1 MKEMNAVVNALK
13 TMKVEDLGGFKVNAF
28 RDYSAA
34 KRYDY
39 TDGSVSEMDIPKC
52 NCVYYE
58 VDGGSF
64 VCVRPSGTEP
74 KLKIYYS
81 LRAKDEA
88 TANADLDALQ
98 KAVSELL
105 EKAKN

>member
-1 MKEMNAVVNALK
+1 MKEMKAVVNGLK
-13 TMKVEDLGGFKVNAF
+13 AMKVDAIGGKKVVAM
-28 RDYSAA
+28 RDYSIA

-39 TDGSVSEMDIPKC
+39 VSGKEEDLDIPAC

-58 VDGGSF
+58 IEGGSF

-81 LRAKDEA
+81 IKDKDE
-88 TANADLDALQ
+88 TSALAIMEQ
-98 KAVSELL
+98 MQQDVAVML